1 MQSLFSTITPSLNLT
16 LIAVVLILTAI
27 SFYRGR
33 SILYSIILAFFP
45 AAALYAAFPFKQQM
59 LFFRGN
65 TDQLF
70 YSNLIIFLGFF
81 VLAFFGAVKIVHNE
95 YTRSGLH
102 GFIDALVL
110 SISVVLLT
118 TALTFH
124 ILPYRD
130 IYHLGSYFQSFL
142 SSKNGY
148 FVSMLIPVVTIYW
161 MTRRYQ
167 RGVL

>member
-1 MQSLFSTITPSLNLT
+1 MQSILSSVTSTINIT
-16 LIAVVLILTAI
+16 LITVVLLLTVI

-45 AAALYAAFPFKQQM
+45 AAVLYAAFPFKQQM
-59 LFFRGN
+59 LFFKDGS
-65 TDQLF
+65 DQLF
-70 YSNLIIFLGFF
+70 YSNLIIFFGFF
-81 VLAFFGAVKIVHNE
+81 ALAFFGAVRVIHSEN
-95 YTRSGLH
+95 TRSGLA
-102 GFIDALVL
+102 GFIDSLVL
-110 SISVVLLT
+110 SVSVVLLT

-124 ILPYRD
+124 ILPYKD
-130 IYHLGSYFQSFL
+130 IYHLGSYVQSFL
-142 SSKNGY
+142 SSTNGY

>member
-1 MQSLFSTITPSLNLT
+1 MQSILTSVTSTLNLT
-16 LIAVVLILTAI
+16 LIVVVLLLTAI

-45 AAALYAAFPFKQQM
+45 AAILYAAFPFKEQI
-59 LFFRGN
+59 LFFKDSS
-65 TDQLF
+65 DQLF
-70 YSNLIIFLGFF
+70 YSNLLVFVGFF
-81 VLAFFGAVKIVHNE
+81 ALAFFGAVRIIHSE
-95 YTRSGLH
+95 YTRSGFS

-124 ILPYRD
+124 ILPYKD
-130 IYHLGSYFQSFL
+130 IFHLGSYVQGFL

-148 FVSMLIPVVTIYW
+148 FISMLVPVVTIYW